1 MLTAAGLA
9 DVTEVEQSAHVEHPS
24 FDDWW
29 QPFSLGVGPAG
40 TYLTGLDADH
50 RARIRDRCHE
60 ELGDGP
66 FTLPTVTYA
75 GRGVVAR

>member
-1 MLTAAGLA
+1 MLAAAGLQ
-9 DVTEVEQSAHVEHPS
+9 DVAEVEQAADVEHPT

-40 TYLTGLDADH
+40 VYLTGLDAGRPDQ
-50 RARIRDRCHE
+50 IRDRCHE

-66 FTLPTVTYA
+66 FTLPTVTFA
-75 GRGVVAR
+75 ARGTVV

>member
-1 MLTAAGLA
+1 M
-9 DVTEVEQSAHVEHPS
+9 TEVEHRADVEHPT

-40 TYLTGLDADH
+40 AYLTGLDAGH
-50 RARIRDRCHE
+50 QARIRDRCHA

-66 FTLPTVTYA
+66 FTLPTVTFA
-75 GRGVVAR
+75 ARGVVV